1 MQNRHVKTKAI
12 IIICIVAIAYYIAFF
27 TLRFTVFENFTL
39 SPAKYEI
46 SESCIIV
53 HGQATTG
60 PDIGVVEGAEF
71 IRAAIPLPHPDNLVT
86 SEIIMTGKSI
96 YEFFDYP
103 DYYACN
109 WLVYGKVIGTTCSE
123 LWGGVYPVFE
133 SEKVYP
139 IMPLSD
145 FVRLE
150 VIMFAKPPLGFL
162 AGFVLY
168 LWPIV
173 VILVLLLT
181 KKRRN

>member
-1 MQNRHVKTKAI
+1 MLAKTKAI

-27 TLRFTVFENFTL
+27 TLKFTVFENFML

-60 PDIGVVEGAEF
+60 PDIWVVEGVEF
-71 IRAAIPLPHPDNLVT
+71 IRAAIPLPHPDNSVI

-96 YEFFDYP
+96 YEYFDYP
-103 DYYACN
+103 FYYYCN

-150 VIMFAKPPLGFL
+150 VIMFTKPPLGFL
-162 AGFVLY
+162 VGFVLY
-168 LWPIV
+168 LWPV
-173 VILVLLLT
+173 VIILVLLLT